1 MYYVE
6 EPYGHLMLE
15 EAAGASER
23 TKVRGNLFS
32 FAMPWEDIE
41 KNCGTVLQMASVA
54 AEQRKQEISSQILL
68 PHDEE
73 MLATLLNVHIVGGST
88 DLATHLEGATIRPA
102 VIEELIGCCLFH
114 ICEYEILAQ
123 KFSNTYIWFIVQNT
137 ILFIHQRV
145 KSKDIFLLCGHDIPL
160 VKSAQM
166 CFLCL
171 LS

>member
-1 MYYVE
+1 MSLANDNYYGYVKWLLVTKRVTWLERACASLCWSTILVYYVE

-114 ICEYEILAQ
+114 ICEYEILVQ
-123 KFSNTYIWFIVQNT
+123 KISNI
-137 ILFIHQRV
+137 
-145 KSKDIFLLCGHDIPL
+145 
-160 VKSAQM
+160 
-166 CFLCL
+166 
-171 LS
+171 